1 MPWHAIFVAEF
12 TPNNDICV
20 FYFKTRQLRDLNSVT
35 HVFEIKPGFGGVG
48 TIIDLKMNTKLKL
61 KKKKNESK

>member
-1 MPWHAIFVAEF
+1 MTFA
-12 TPNNDICV
+12 
-20 FYFKTRQLRDLNSVT
+20 YFILSTRQLRDLNSVT

-61 KKKKNESK
+61 KKNNNKKKESK